1 MTTVDPVQDFVTTP
15 MVPSQNVAQSYAD
28 EKKSLDKGDADVY
41 VSSPVVDDRD
51 PELIPTPEEMK
62 TLRRVP
68 AGMPVVAIL
77 MCLIEFSERASYYG
91 SSGPFNNFINN
102 PLPEGGPGTGAVAPG
117 AAGMEQSAGA
127 LDKGSAITTALTKT
141 FTFLAYVIPIAGGII
156 ADNYWGRFKTICV
169 GTFVGFI
176 AHVILVV
183 PAIPSV
189 IKKPDASLGTFIIS
203 ILILAFAA
211 GFIKPSLGPL
221 LCDQSPVKEATIATT
236 KKGERVIID
245 PEETVKRYLLIFY
258 GCINIGALFQIAT
271 QYSARLVG
279 FWLAYLLPGILYML
293 MPLVLVFAAPRL
305 VKLPPQG
312 SVLPDVW
319 RVFKCCCSNGGWKR
333 IGRGGDDWWNAA
345 KPSVRAANGH
355 GEVIYDDLFV
365 DEVRQTLNACAVFL
379 LIPIFVLAN
388 GGLGNS
394 QNDMSNAM
402 TKGGVPNDLIG
413 NFNSIAIIVFTPIV
427 TFGFYPL
434 CSKLGWP
441 VRPMARMTIGFL
453 LASVGCICAAI
464 IQWRI
469 YKTSPCGHYA
479 SHCKVGTTVSPIS
492 LWWQIPQIFFPAL
505 GELFVNVT
513 SYELAYTRSPPRMKN
528 FVYAIALF
536 NSAIG
541 AAITMA
547 LAAVVVDPNL
557 HIPWIVL
564 ACLTFILAWVF
575 PTYFKELNNFDFEW
589 SAEERAAAKAQT
601 VGPRDEEKY

>member
-1 MTTVDPVQDFVTTP
+1 
-15 MVPSQNVAQSYAD
+15 
-28 EKKSLDKGDADVY
+28 
-41 VSSPVVDDRD
+41 
-51 PELIPTPEEMK
+51 
-62 TLRRVP
+62 
-68 AGMPVVAIL
+68 
-77 MCLIEFSERASYYG
+77 MCLIELSERASYYG
-91 SSGPFNNFINN
+91 SQGPFNNFINN

-117 AAGMEQSAGA
+117 ALGLEQSAGA
-127 LDKGSAITTALTKT
+127 LGRGSAITTALTKT
-141 FTFLAYVIPIAGGII
+141 FTFLAYLIPIWGGII
-156 ADNYWGRFKTICV
+156 ADNHWGRFKTICWGCGV
-169 GTFVGFI
+169 GAV
-176 AHVILVV
+176 AHVLLVI

-189 IKKPDASLGTFIIS
+189 ISKPNASLATFIIS
-203 ILILAFAA
+203 IIILAFAA

-221 LCDQSPVKEATIATT
+221 LCDQSPVKEATIKVT
-236 KKGERVIID
+236 KKGERVIVD

-258 GCINIGALFQIAT
+258 GCINVGALFQIAT

-279 FWLAYLLPGILYML
+279 FWLAYLLPGIFYML
-293 MPLVLVFAAPRL
+293 MPIVLVFAAPRL

-312 SVLPDVW
+312 SVLGDVW
-319 RVFKCCCSNGGWKR
+319 RVFVYCLRGGGWMR
-333 IGRGGDDWWNAA
+333 FGRGGDAWWNKA
-345 KPSVRAANGH
+345 KPSVQLEQFGQVDPKVH
-355 GEVIYDDLFV
+355 WDDQFV
-365 DEVRQTLNACAVFL
+365 DEIRQTLNACAVFL

-402 TKGGVPNDLIG
+402 VKGGVPNDLIG

-434 CSKLGWP
+434 MSKLGFP
-441 VRPMARMTIGFL
+441 IKPMARMTIGFL
-453 LASVGCICAAI
+453 LASAGCIAAAI
-464 IQWRI
+464 IQYKI
-469 YKTSPCGHYA
+469 YETSPCGRYA
-479 SHCKVGTTVSPIS
+479 SHCIIDGVPGVSNVS

-513 SYELAYTRSPPRMKN
+513 SYELAYTRSPHRMKN

-541 AAITMA
+541 AAITLA

-564 ACLTFILAWVF
+564 AALTFVLAWVF

-589 SAEERAAAKAQT
+589 SAEEKEAAKNQHVRGRDDVEHARA
-601 VGPRDEEKY
+601 PRDDERY